1 MLGFALRATAGADG
15 ATASF
20 LSSGSEVCRND
31 LIDTDGSVSRL
42 SEAAFY
48 QKNLL
53 LVTAAVALAGCLS
66 TAANADYSV
75 QVSTGLTSGNG
86 FTTNNVNPFA
96 SLSNTATATFTY
108 TGDISFDNEQAQ
120 NSSPSG
126 DLNSTF
132 FGSNASNI
140 SGYHGS
146 GQVQLNSSTTIAD
159 FSGTRPCKIPEF
171 QR

>member
-1 MLGFALRATAGADG
+1 M
-15 ATASF
+15 
-20 LSSGSEVCRND
+20 
-31 LIDTDGSVSRL
+31 
-42 SEAAFY
+42 
-48 QKNLL
+48 KNLL

-66 TAANADYSV
+66 TAANASYSV
-75 QVSTGLTSGNG
+75 QVSPGLTSGNG

-146 GQVQLNSSTTIAD
+146 GQ
-159 FSGTRPCKIPEF
+159 GH
-171 QR
+171 